1 MAARVKGK
9 PYTRTRKTN
18 EREKYGWRARRNRVI
33 FERWRAGDSQT
44 ALGHD
49 YGLDRSTISRIIARA
64 NGA

>member
-1 MAARVKGK
+1 MAAKRHK
-9 PYTRTRKTN
+9 PKRKPS

-33 FERWRAGDSQT
+33 VERWRAGDSQR

-49 YGLDRSTISRIIARA
+49 YGLDPSTISRIIARLN